1 MADDPKDPDDP
12 AKGDPEPDKPD
23 LGDPGKKALDAERK
37 ARRDAERQLKE
48 MGDQLKALQ
57 DKDKSDSERLTE
69 KVTQLEKDLA
79 TVTAQRDRF
88 EVGLTKG
95 LDLTRTKRL
104 TGDTRED
111 LEADADELLTWT
123 SGSNGDPKPAPGK
136 PAVDLKGGGDPTEDP
151 AVDVREVVQSIPRG
165 I

>member
-69 KVTQLEKDLA
+69 KVTQLEKDLTAA
-79 TVTAQRDRF
+79 TARADRF
-88 EVGLTKG
+88 EVALEKG
-95 LDLTRTKRL
+95 LDITRAQRL
-104 TGDTRED
+104 TGATREE
-111 LEADADELLTWT
+111 LEADADELSTWT
-123 SGSNGDPKPAPGK
+123 AGNGDKQPVPGK
-136 PAVDLKGGGDPTEDP
+136 PATDLRGGGDPTEEPD
-151 AVDVREVVQSIPRG
+151 VDVRAVVDSIPRG
-165 I
+165 F

>member
-48 MGDQLKALQ
+48 MGDQLKTLQ

-69 KVTQLEKDLA
+69 KVTQLEKDLTAA
-79 TVTAQRDRF
+79 TARADRF
-88 EVGLTKG
+88 EVALETG
-95 LDLTRTKRL
+95 LDLTRAKRL
-104 TGDTRED
+104 TGTTREE
-111 LEADADELLTWT
+111 LEADAAELATWQA
-123 SGSNGDPKPAPGK
+123 SPGDKPPVPSKPAT
-136 PAVDLKGGGDPTEDP
+136 DLKGGGDPTEEPD
-151 AVDVREVVQSIPRG
+151 VDVRAVVDSIPRG
-165 I
+165 F